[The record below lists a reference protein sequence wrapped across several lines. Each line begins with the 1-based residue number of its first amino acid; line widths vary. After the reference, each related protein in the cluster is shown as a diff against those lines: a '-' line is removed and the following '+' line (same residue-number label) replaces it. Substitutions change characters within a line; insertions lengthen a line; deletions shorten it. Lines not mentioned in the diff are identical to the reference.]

1 LHPTFLGRKSKQSLC
16 GYFAKA
22 VFRDTLLVLFKFWR
36 RKIDEYTMIIGKL
49 RDVLLGQIRSGSRP
63 NTFSAIDK
71 HSVKAPVQVLISGL
85 KGDEQGDS
93 QFHGGVDKA
102 IHCYP
107 WEHYSYWSKALPNA
121 VILNQTGAFGEN
133 FSTEGLSE
141 FNVCIGDRWKI
152 GDCHF
157 EVSQGRQPCWK
168 LSDRFCIENFSHTVQ
183 NSLYSGWYL
192 RVLRQGFICSGQSIT
207 LHSRPYPQWPLKRL
221 LQIIR
226 DGDCD
231 TNTLKAVLNI
241 PLTESWHS
249 LFQKRLETASV
260 ESWIGRLDGPPK

>member
-1 LHPTFLGRKSKQSLC
+1 
-16 GYFAKA
+16 
-22 VFRDTLLVLFKFWR
+22 
-36 RKIDEYTMIIGKL
+36 MIIGKL
-49 RDVLLGQIRSGSRP
+49 RNVLLGQIKKYSRP
-63 NTFSAIDK
+63 NTFSAVDK
-71 HSVKAPVQVLISGL
+71 HPVKAPVQVTSSGL

-93 QFHGGVDKA
+93 KFHGGVGKA

-107 WEHYSYWSKALPNA
+107 LEHYAYWKNILPNA
-121 VILNQTGAFGEN
+121 VILNQSGAFGEN
-133 FSTEGLSE
+133 FSTEGLFES
-141 FNVCIGDRWKI
+141 NVCIGDQWEI

-168 LSDRFCIENFSHTVQ
+168 LSDRFCVENFSHAVQ
-183 NSLYSGWYL
+183 NSLYTGWYL
-192 RVLRQGFICSGQSIT
+192 RVLRQGFVCSEQNI
-207 LHSRPYPQWPLKRL
+207 LLCARPYPQWSLKRL

-231 TNTLKAVLNI
+231 TNTLQAVLSL

-260 ESWIGRLDGPPK
+260 ESWARRLDGPPK